1 MAVDELVNRLGLLL
15 EGEEAEEG
23 LQPQA
28 TEAAAEEEEAAW
40 QRVRSKSCDIDSF
53 VQLESRVVA
62 ALGGW
67 GRLRVS

>member
-1 MAVDELVNRLGLLL
+1 MDGLVNRLGLLL

-28 TEAAAEEEEAAW
+28 TEAAAAEEVVAW
-40 QRVRSKSCDIDSF
+40 QRVRSKSYDIDSF

-62 ALGGW
+62 ALRGW
-67 GRLRVS
+67 ERRLRVS